1 MDVLTGALVLLV
13 LAEAAVI
20 VVLYRRTRQP
30 TPRTRSDLDRYCED
44 RIAFELECLERR
56 IGTIDQVR
64 TGSRL
69 KK

>member
-1 MDVLTGALVLLV
+1 MDFLSVVLVIMV

-20 VVLYRRTRQP
+20 AVLFRRTRQP